1 MTPECYWGEV
11 NIVTG
16 IHPRFWKFMLLV
28 PVPEWQE
35 VESVL
40 TGSCS
45 NQTALSPEF
54 LPHKRFWSKPWER
67 YGKWP
72 QLLLC
77 SLTAQVA
84 HLSLCPFEVM
94 NWQLSRWITTLFQ
107 THRKTKFVTN
117 QQILWTHDEAPSS
130 ISSRQVQAW
139 AAPLSWKGNQALA
152 EQLCLFD
159 LLIWETCLSFSLSPP
174 LFPLQKL
181 VVLFIP
187 IVFVCLFMSGLR
199 IQVL

>member
-11 NIVTG
+11 NIVMG
-16 IHPRFWKFMLLV
+16 IHPRFREFTLLV

-159 LLIWETCLSFSLSPP
+159 LLIWETCLSFSLSISISSTKACYLIYPHR
-174 LFPLQKL
+174 
-181 VVLFIP
+181 
-187 IVFVCLFMSGLR
+187 VCMP
-199 IQVL
+199 VYEWA